1 MPGRAGR
8 RGRWPGAS
16 WSRPVSVWTRVYGR
30 ARGACAYP
38 GSGVAGLGGRPRGRR
53 AATGCCSSVC
63 GSCGFRGVA
72 SPEPGVVAQHV
83 RGCDGTS
90 SGRSPRSSLCCCLV
104 GETGEI
110 AASNEPRPMLS
121 PCMLLGYQRSPRRP
135 STVRSLQS
143 NRLVGTL
150 DGSQEPVN
158 GLSNIACP
166 TPERHRKRG
175 TRPTEIRR
183 WTDRRQAAPGCPPT
197 DRRRV
202 AVPTPPCR
210 SPSRAVRVRRA
221 AGSIDRHPRRRVVH
235 CGQAVPRPHR
245 TARARPPACR
255 SGAGRQARF
264 SGRSVPHHGGP
275 GGRGNCELLSVRT

>member
-1 MPGRAGR
+1 MGAVAPVWGSRPIRWGQRPVPGCSGPEFGRDAGPGGPAREVAGR
-8 RGRWPGAS
+8 FVVAAGVRVDEGLRSGTRGLR
-16 WSRPVSVWTRVYGR
+16 VSGF
-30 ARGACAYP
+30 
-38 GSGVAGLGGRPRGRR
+38 GVAGLGGRLRGGP

-72 SPEPGVVAQHV
+72 SPEPAVAAQHV

-135 STVRSLQS
+135 SNVRSLQS

-158 GLSNIACP
+158 GLPNIACP
-166 TPERHRKRG
+166 TPETHRKRG
-175 TRPTEIRR
+175 THPTGTRR
-183 WTDRRQAAPGCPPT
+183 WTLISPSGAAPSR
-197 DRRRV
+197 DRGV
-202 AVPTPPCR
+202 
-210 SPSRAVRVRRA
+210 
-221 AGSIDRHPRRRVVH
+221 I
-235 CGQAVPRPHR
+235 RPASHR
-245 TARARPPACR
+245 TQARP
-255 SGAGRQARF
+255 
-264 SGRSVPHHGGP
+264 
-275 GGRGNCELLSVRT
+275 